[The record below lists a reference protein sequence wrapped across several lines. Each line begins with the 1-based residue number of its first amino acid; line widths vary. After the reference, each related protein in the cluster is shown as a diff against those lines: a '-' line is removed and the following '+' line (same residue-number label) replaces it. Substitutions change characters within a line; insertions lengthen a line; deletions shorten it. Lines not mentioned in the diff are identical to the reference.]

1 MYRLPVYILIALMIS
16 LATSCRREPQL
27 NPSLLRAEEIMD
39 EHPDSALS
47 IVSSLDPD
55 SLGCAADSALYFLLL
70 TQSEIKT
77 GAIIKDSIP
86 IKFAIDHY
94 RRHSAPRRLMLSL
107 YYLGEIQNGTASYD
121 KAITNL
127 LEAESL
133 AAKLENWFYLGLIQR
148 NISLAYCNVYNMH
161 MSLIYSIK
169 AVESFKKSGI
179 EDYWNYERC
188 NLANSYINT
197 GNLMEGK
204 QLLDSVKALAILTN
218 DSLTLA
224 TAIAQTAYLD
234 LKLGD
239 NQNAI
244 ANFKKSEELGLEFDE
259 SRDRQFIIVAYQRLG
274 MHEKA
279 DSVYNLLDSAKGEIY
294 VSLAPYHVS
303 KGDYKKAYQALSDL
317 SKSQDSLVSVLKKQ
331 KVASSSLAY
340 ENDLL
345 DRTNLKIRNQ
355 RLILILS
362 IVTFLF
368 VASLTIICF
377 FYQGK
382 RFRDRFNTLL
392 KDRDILSSELNR
404 LSAEAEAVSSE
415 KADWK
420 KLFKKQFRIIDQ
432 FCTEYYNAPSA
443 RKTAKLAK
451 LIDTTILGIKNNAD
465 FVNGIFED
473 INHYNNDIITE
484 LQASTDCLSETE
496 YLLLALCCSGLSN
509 QAISII
515 LSIDI
520 DPLYVRKSRLK
531 AKISRLDFPRKTEL
545 LNLMSHTKL

>member
-1 MYRLPVYILIALMIS
+1 MYRLPIYILIALIIS
-16 LATSCRREPQL
+16 LTASCRREPQP
-27 NPSLLRAEEIMD
+27 NPSLLRAEKIMD
-39 EHPDSALS
+39 EHPDSALA

-55 SLGCAADSALYFLLL
+55 SLDCAADSALYFLLL
-70 TQSEIKT
+70 TQSEIKAGT
-77 GAIIKDSIP
+77 IIKDSLP

-94 RRHSAPRRLMLSL
+94 RRYPAPRRLMLSL
-107 YYLGEIQNGTASYD
+107 YYLGEIQNETASYD
-121 KAITNL
+121 KAATNL

-133 AAKLENWFYLGLIQR
+133 AAELEDWFYLGLIQR
-148 NISLAYCNVYNMH
+148 NISIAYCNVYNLHVSM
-161 MSLIYSIK
+161 IYSIK

-188 NLANSYINT
+188 NLASSYIST

-204 QLLDSVKALAILTN
+204 QLLDSVRALAVLTN

-224 TAIAQTAYLD
+224 TAISQIAYLD
-234 LKLGD
+234 LNLGD
-239 NQNAI
+239 WRKAI
-244 ANFKKSEELGLEFDE
+244 LDFKQSEELGLAFNE
-259 SRDRQFIIVAYQRLG
+259 SKDHQSIVLAYQMLG

-279 DSVYNLLDSAKGEIY
+279 DSVYNLLDSANGEVY
-294 VSLAPYHVS
+294 VSLAPYHAS
-303 KGDYKKAYQALSDL
+303 KGDYKKAYQAI
-317 SKSQDSLVSVLKKQ
+317 SKLCTSQRKLAKELQEQ
-331 KVASSSLAY
+331 KVTAASFAY

-345 DRTNLKIRNQ
+345 DKANLKIRNQ

-362 IVTFLF
+362 IVIFLF
-368 VASLTIICF
+368 VASLIIICF
-377 FYQGK
+377 FYQRK
-382 RFRDRFNTLL
+382 RFRHRFNTLL

-432 FCTEYYNAPSA
+432 FCAEYYNAPSA

-451 LIDTTILGIKNNAD
+451 LIDTTILGLKNNAD
-465 FVNGIFED
+465 FVKGIFED

-484 LQASTDCLSETE
+484 LQASTDCLSDTE

-531 AKISRLDFPRKTEL
+531 AKISRLDFQRKAEL